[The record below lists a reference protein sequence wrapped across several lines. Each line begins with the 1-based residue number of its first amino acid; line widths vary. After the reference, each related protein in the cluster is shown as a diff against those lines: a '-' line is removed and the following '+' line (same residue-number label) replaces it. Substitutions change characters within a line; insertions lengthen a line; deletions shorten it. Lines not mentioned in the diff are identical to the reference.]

1 MCLADELAAASQ
13 KYKKHT
19 CSVLPTYCSIN
30 QGDISLNIF
39 LLILSMQSYLVSRW
53 PCQQLSEKH
62 LKILQLLLMLLW
74 NNKKIDCNNEYF
86 KAFSNFKIQNA

>member
-39 LLILSMQSYLVSRW
+39 LLILSMQFLPREPVAMSAT
-53 PCQQLSEKH
+53 
-62 LKILQLLLMLLW
+62 
-74 NNKKIDCNNEYF
+74 F
-86 KAFSNFKIQNA
+86 